1 MQSKEDKV
9 KKEVTALQLAG
20 LTVDDYLQ
28 SQLDE
33 YIAGRMTHKMMMHM
47 LNEFYVA
54 EENL

>member
-54 EENL
+54 KENL

>member
-9 KKEVTALQLAG
+9 KQEVIALQLAG
-20 LTVDDYLQ
+20 LTVNDYLQ
-28 SQLDE
+28 AQLDE
-33 YIAGRMTHKMMMHM
+33 YIAGRMTHKMMMGM